1 MSVVRSRQGNCQQR
15 SPKTNGEIMKKKEIE
30 RISQKL
36 ISQPKLVWDAIDKKE
51 KDKVFDFDKGYQ
63 SFLNRAK
70 TEREAVTV
78 ISDIALENGFSLNT
92 PNTDPIRMLK
102 TFQEKSIA
110 LSISGKKPISEGINL
125 IISHLDSPRL
135 DLKQNPLYE
144 EVDLAF
150 MKTHYYGG
158 IKKFQW
164 LTRPLAIH
172 GRVIR
177 SDGSSLDIVVG
188 EDDADPVFTVADIL
202 PHLAKKVQ
210 SDKKVSDAFVAEKLN
225 LMVGSLPFGD
235 KDTKDRFKLAIL
247 NLLNERFGL
256 VEEDLV
262 SAELEVVPA
271 GKARDVGWDRGLT
284 GAYGQDDRSC
294 VFASLKAILDL
305 KKPQKAALAL
315 FVDKEE
321 IGSDGATGAKSRFL
335 ESVLADLMIA
345 HGKEPLYHEIQ
356 KILMNSR
363 AISADGNGALDP
375 DFQDVHEKRN
385 AARLGYGIC
394 LVKFTGSGG
403 KYGANDA
410 NAEYVGW
417 LRNLFNEKKVVW
429 QTGEL
434 GKVDEG
440 GGGTVAKFL
449 APYGMQIV
457 DCGPPVLSMHSPFE
471 ITHKGDLYMT
481 YKGYRAFLES

>member
-1 MSVVRSRQGNCQQR
+1 
-15 SPKTNGEIMKKKEIE
+15 MKKEEIE

-36 ISQPKLVWDAIDKKE
+36 LSSPKLVWDTIDTREKE
-51 KDKVFDFDKGYQ
+51 KIFDFDKGYQ
-63 SFLNRAK
+63 DFLNTAK
-70 TEREAVTV
+70 TEREAVNV
-78 ISDIALENGFSLNT
+78 ISDIALNNGFSFT
-92 PNTDPIRMLK
+92 PSSSYPIRMMK
-102 TFQEKSIA
+102 TFQGKSIA
-110 LSISGKKPISEGINL
+110 LAMSGKKPINEGINL
-125 IISHLDSPRL
+125 IVGHLDSPRL

-177 SDGSSLDIVVG
+177 SDGSFLDIVVG
-188 EDDADPVFTVADIL
+188 EDDSDPVFTVADIL
-202 PHLAKKVQ
+202 PHLARKVQ
-210 SDKKVSDAFVAEKLN
+210 YEKKVSDAFVGEKLN

-247 NLLNERFGL
+247 NLLNERYGL
-256 VEEDLV
+256 VEEDLI

-284 GAYGQDDRSC
+284 GAYGHDDRSC
-294 VFASLKAILDL
+294 VFTSLKAIIDI
-305 KKPQKAALAL
+305 KNPQKTALVL

-345 HGKEPLYHEIQ
+345 HGKEPLYHEIH

-363 AISADGNGALDP
+363 ALSADGNGALDP

-385 AARLGYGIC
+385 AARLGYGTC

-417 LRNLFNEKKVVW
+417 LRNLFNKKKVVW
-429 QTGEL
+429 QAGEL

-449 APYGMQIV
+449 ALYGMEII
-457 DCGPPVLSMHSPFE
+457 DCGPPVLCMHSPFE
-471 ITHKGDLYMT
+471 IVHKGDIYMT